1 MVRRMRP
8 TAVSICLCVISPAAS
23 AARSRSAPNQPSRC
37 RPKPLPYY
45 FAPRAE
51 KRMAQ
56 LEMFRQ
62 FGRQVGK
69 TDEEIEQII
78 QEAMRNGSV

>member
-1 MVRRMRP
+1 MRLEEIGRLTVRQ
-8 TAVSICLCVISPAAS
+8 ISFLYY
-23 AARSRSAPNQPSRC
+23 RERDKQG

>member
-1 MVRRMRP
+1 
-8 TAVSICLCVISPAAS
+8 
-23 AARSRSAPNQPSRC
+23 
-37 RPKPLPYY
+37 
-45 FAPRAE
+45 
-51 KRMAQ
+51 MAQ

>member
-1 MVRRMRP
+1 MLTVR
-8 TAVSICLCVISPAAS
+8 LISFLYY
-23 AARSRSAPNQPSRC
+23 RERDKQG